1 MSSFQRSLVFPLTF
15 RDCMQLGSKPA
26 LVAAAFFLGCSP
38 APSINVGAGGS
49 GGTGSGSG
57 GTMQTSSSSSS
68 GDLFDGGFGPDDA
81 GPEDAS
87 KPPVPNLVP
96 NGDFSAGN
104 TQFSS
109 DYGYADINT
118 VEGEYTVGTNPQA
131 FNSNLLMIGDHTTG
145 DGLMFIG
152 NGKATPDRVWYSG
165 PIAVNPG
172 TKYFFEAWVM
182 NACCPPPY
190 GDGINPVGPSEL
202 SFYANDE
209 LLGTRTSSQLGV
221 WEGLSTTW
229 NSGGATSVTLR
240 LVNANTQASGNDF
253 AVDDVFLGVESSI
266 PPPK

>member
-1 MSSFQRSLVFPLTF
+1 
-15 RDCMQLGSKPA
+15 
-26 LVAAAFFLGCSP
+26 
-38 APSINVGAGGS
+38 
-49 GGTGSGSG
+49 
-57 GTMQTSSSSSS
+57 
-68 GDLFDGGFGPDDA
+68 
-81 GPEDAS
+81 
-87 KPPVPNLVP
+87 
-96 NGDFSAGN
+96 
-104 TQFSS
+104 
-109 DYGYADINT
+109 
-118 VEGEYTVGTNPQA
+118 
-131 FNSNLLMIGDHTTG
+131 
-145 DGLMFIG
+145 
-152 NGKATPDRVWYSG
+152 
-165 PIAVNPG
+165 
-172 TKYFFEAWVM
+172 M